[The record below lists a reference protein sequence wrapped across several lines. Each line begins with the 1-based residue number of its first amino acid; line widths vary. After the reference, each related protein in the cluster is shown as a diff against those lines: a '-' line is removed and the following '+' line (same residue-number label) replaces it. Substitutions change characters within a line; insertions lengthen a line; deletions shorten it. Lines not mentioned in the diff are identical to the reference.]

1 MLIKIIML
9 VTHSDFQKFV
19 PEIGTGQEQVAL
31 NQTAHMP
38 NIATILKDIYAHGG
52 A

>member
-1 MLIKIIML
+1 ML

-19 PEIGTGQEQVAL
+19 PGIGTGQEQVAL
-31 NQTAHMP
+31 NQTAHMS
-38 NIATILKDIYAHGG
+38 NIATIFQDIYAHGG